1 MHFSRNWPGI
11 FSIIFTLAIVAA
23 CIPNKQMTVGSAAT
37 LLEEVSN
44 SANKQSD
51 LRVIREGMPAY
62 LMLID
67 GMVEAV
73 PDHARLLITAA
84 QAYASFAS
92 AFVEDA
98 DREYAS
104 TLYEKAKKYALR
116 ALELRGLKNPV
127 YKPFDAFE
135 EALNQLGKDDV
146 PCMFW
151 TATCWGSW
159 IRLNLG
165 SMAAVAELPRV
176 EALMKRVLVLDEQ
189 FYFGGPHLF
198 MGIWFAS
205 RPKMAGGDLTRAR
218 QHFQKALKF
227 SQDKFLMTQV
237 YYADHYARKTF
248 DKELFVSTL
257 KNVLNARADQIP
269 QLTLLNTVAQKKAK
283 ELLAE
288 ADDYF

>member
-1 MHFSRNWPGI
+1 MSFARNWTGI
-11 FSIIFTLAIVAA
+11 FSIFITLAIAAA

-37 LLEEVSN
+37 LLEDVAN

-51 LRVIREGMPAY
+51 LRVVREGMPAY

-73 PDHARLLITAA
+73 PNNARLLITAA

-98 DREYAS
+98 DTEFARI
-104 TLYEKAKKYALR
+104 LYEKAKKYALR
-116 ALELRGLKNPV
+116 ALEQRGLKHSDS
-127 YKPFDAFE
+127 KPFDDFE
-135 EALNQLGKDDV
+135 EALNRLGKDDV
-146 PCMFW
+146 PYMFW

-159 IRLNLG
+159 IRLSLG
-165 SMAAVAELPRV
+165 SMAALAELPRV

-205 RPKMAGGDLTRAR
+205 RPKIAGGDLTRA
-218 QHFQKALKF
+218 QHHFQKALEF
-227 SQDKFLMTQV
+227 RQGKFLMTQV
-237 YYADHYARKTF
+237 YYADQYARKTF
-248 DKELFVSTL
+248 DRKLFVTTL
-257 KNVLNARADQIP
+257 QNILEAPVDKIP
-269 QLTLLNTVAQKKAK
+269 QLTLLNTVAHKRAK
-283 ELLAE
+283 ELLEQVDA
-288 ADDYF
+288 YF

>member
-1 MHFSRNWPGI
+1 MRFSRNWMGI
-11 FSIIFTLAIVAA
+11 FSIFFTLAIVAA

-37 LLEEVSN
+37 LLEDVSN
-44 SANKQSD
+44 SASKQSD

-62 LMLID
+62 LMLMD

-73 PDHARLLITAA
+73 PRNARLLLTAA

-92 AFVEDA
+92 AFVEETDT
-98 DREYAS
+98 EYAR

-127 YKPFDAFE
+127 LKPFDAFE
-135 EALNQLGKDDV
+135 EALNRLGKDDV
-146 PCMFW
+146 PYMFW

-159 IRLNLG
+159 IQLSLG

-218 QHFQKALKF
+218 YHFQKALEF
-227 SQDKFLMTQV
+227 SQGKFLMTQV
-237 YYADHYARKTF
+237 YYADQYARKTF
-248 DKELFVSTL
+248 DKKLFVSTL
-257 KNVLNARADQIP
+257 QYVLETPADIIP
-269 QLTLLNTVAQKKAK
+269 QLTLLNTVAHKKAK
-283 ELLAE
+283 ELLE
-288 ADDYF
+288 QVDSYF

>member
-1 MHFSRNWPGI
+1 MSVSRNWSGI
-11 FSIIFTLAIVAA
+11 FSIFFTLAIATA

-37 LLEEVSN
+37 LLENVSN

-73 PDHARLLITAA
+73 PDNARLLITAA

-92 AFVEDA
+92 AFVEDT
-98 DREYAS
+98 DTEYAR
-104 TLYEKAKKYALR
+104 TLYQKAKKYALR
-116 ALELRGLKNPV
+116 ALGLRGLKNPV
-127 YKPFDAFE
+127 LKPFDDFE
-135 EALNQLGKDDV
+135 EALNRLGKDDV
-146 PCMFW
+146 PYMFW

-159 IRLNLG
+159 IRLSLD

-218 QHFQKALKF
+218 YHFQKALEF
-227 SQDKFLMTQV
+227 SQGKFLMTQV
-237 YYADHYARKTF
+237 YYADQYARKTF
-248 DKELFVSTL
+248 DKKLFVATL
-257 KNVLNARADQIP
+257 QSVLETPADIIP
-269 QLTLLNTVAQKKAK
+269 QLTLLNTVAHKKAK
-283 ELLAE
+283 KLLE
-288 ADDYF
+288 QVDSYF